1 MELFHNDNF
10 LELLHSETFWVAI
23 AFFIFVSLSF
33 KKCKKILIE
42 SLDKRIEEIKK
53 KINEAKELKIE
64 AENNLNEAKKNLKKM
79 IDDKKRIINEA
90 NKEAKNLESRLLN
103 EEKIYS
109 ERFKK
114 KIAERIVQSRK
125 QTLNDI
131 KKLALDI
138 SIKSIKDLLNN
149 EKEIK
154 DDQLISKS
162 ITNLFYKS
170 MKEQKNYKDLWDPSQ
185 NGDFLV
191 CLHPHK

>member
-1 MELFHNDNF
+1 MEILHNESF
-10 LELLHSETFWVAI
+10 LKLLHSETFWVAV
-23 AFFIFVSLSF
+23 AFFIFVALIF
-33 KKCKKILIE
+33 KKAKKILIE

-53 KINEAKELKIE
+53 RINEAKELKTE
-64 AENNLNEAKKNLKKM
+64 AENNLNEAKRNLKKM
-79 IDDKKRIINEA
+79 VDDKKRIINEA
-90 NKEAKNLESRLLN
+90 NEEAKNLENKLLN

-114 KIAERIVQSRK
+114 RISDRIEQSK
-125 QTLNDI
+125 NQTINDI

-170 MKEQKNYKDLWDPSQ
+170 KKEQKNYKDLWDPSQ

>member
-23 AFFIFVSLSF
+23 SFFIFVILSF
-33 KKCKKILIE
+33 KKGKKILIE

-53 KINEAKELKIE
+53 KINEAKELKVE

-79 IDDKKRIINEA
+79 IDDKKRMINEA

-170 MKEQKNYKDLWDPSQ
+170 MKEQKNYKDL
-185 NGDFLV
+185 
-191 CLHPHK
+191 

>member
-33 KKCKKILIE
+33 KKGKKILIE

-53 KINEAKELKIE
+53 KIGEASELKIE
-64 AENNLNEAKKNLKKM
+64 AENNLNEAKKNFKKM
-79 IDDKKRIINEA
+79 IDNKKRIINEA
-90 NKEAKNLESRLLN
+90 NEEAKNLENKLLN

-114 KIAERIVQSRK
+114 RIADRIEQSK
-125 QTLNDI
+125 NQTINDI
-131 KKLALDI
+131 KEIALDI

-154 DDQLISKS
+154 NDQLISKS

-170 MKEQKNYKDLWDPSQ
+170 RKEQKNYKNLWDPSQ

>member
-1 MELFHNDNF
+1 MELYHNDNF

-23 AFFIFVSLSF
+23 AFFIFVVLSF
-33 KKCKKILIE
+33 KKAKKVLVE

-53 KINEAKELKIE
+53 TVNEAKELKKE

-90 NKEAKNLESRLLN
+90 NEEAKNLENRLLN

-114 KIAERIVQSRK
+114 RIDDRIEQSKK
-125 QTLNDI
+125 QAIDDI
-131 KKLALDI
+131 KEITLDI
-138 SIKSIKDLLNN
+138 SIKSIKDLLKN
-149 EKEIK
+149 EKEAK
-154 DDQLISKS
+154 DGQLISKS

-170 MKEQKNYKDLWDPSQ
+170 KKEQKNYKNL
-185 NGDFLV
+185 
-191 CLHPHK
+191 